1 MATPSSSSHT
11 AESTRQFVDRSGL
24 PKAGLIAG
32 TIGAATLA
40 VWFLIIDLIQGRP
53 LFTPTNLGAFFFE
66 GGAGLGGTEP
76 LPITLELV
84 LGFTFL
90 HWLIFAAVGG
100 VAAWL
105 LEVADRNPSL
115 GFGILLLFIIF
126 EFGFFA
132 VAGLFAE
139 PVLQELTWW
148 TVLLGNLL
156 AAGSMAW
163 YFWRRY
169 GYVVIRP

>member
-1 MATPSSSSHT
+1 M
-11 AESTRQFVDRSGL
+11 V
-24 PKAGLIAG
+24 
-32 TIGAATLA
+32 
-40 VWFLIIDLIQGRP
+40 
-53 LFTPTNLGAFFFE
+53 GAFFFE
-66 GGAGLGGTEP
+66 GGAGLETGEP

-132 VAGLFAE
+132 IAGLFAK

>member
-1 MATPSSSSHT
+1 MATPVSSSHPT
-11 AESTRQFVDRSGL
+11 ESTHQFVDRSGL

-32 TIGAATLA
+32 TLGAITLA

-53 LFTPTNLGAFFFE
+53 LFTPTVLGAFFFE
-66 GGAGLGGTEP
+66 GGAGLAAGEP
-76 LPITLELV
+76 LPVTLELV

-90 HWLIFAAVGG
+90 HWLVFAAVGG

-132 VAGLFAE
+132 IAGLFAE
-139 PVLQELTWW
+139 PVLQKLTWW

-156 AAGSMAW
+156 AAGSMAG

>member
-1 MATPSSSSHT
+1 MATPVSSSHPT
-11 AESTRQFVDRSGL
+11 ESTRQFVDRSGL

-32 TIGAATLA
+32 TIGAVTLA

-53 LFTPTNLGAFFFE
+53 LFTPTILGAMFFE

-90 HWLIFAAVGG
+90 HWLVFAAVGG

-115 GFGILLLFIIF
+115 GFGILLLFILF

-132 VAGLFAE
+132 IAGLFAE
-139 PVLQELTWW
+139 PVLQKLTWW

-156 AAGSMAW
+156 AAGSMAG